1 MGRRASSIVP
11 VFCHLLGLQKAPQ
24 SMERALKLV
33 LMPNKTYE
41 EFQVQKLKYKFTSIV
56 VSSQEEMISES
67 LRAYK
72 YA

>member
-1 MGRRASSIVP
+1 MRKRASGIVW
-11 VFCHLLGLQKAPQ
+11 VFYHLLELQKAPQ
-24 SMERALKLV
+24 SMEGALKLV
-33 LMPNKTYE
+33 LMPNKPH
-41 EFQVQKLKYKFTSIV
+41 EFQVQKLEYEFISVT